1 MLFVFGI
8 LAGIFACIIA
18 AVLSRKKRKE
28 AYFVLDKDGKG
39 HLITVPKGTDVD
51 GVRLTETDL
60 IQLRDTGELDISD
73 RRNFKIDNQS

>member
-8 LAGIFACIIA
+8 LAGIFACITA
-18 AVLSRKKRKE
+18 AVLSRKEGKE
-28 AYFVLDKDGKG
+28 AYFVLDEDGKG
-39 HLITVPKGTDVD
+39 HLITVPKGAHVD

-73 RRNFKIDNQS
+73 RRNFKIDKPS